1 MTVKSIE
8 DEADRD
14 YGARVLAA
22 FRKRGL
28 SISQWNEGTIHAMER
43 ASRLEFL
50 ALFKKHDK
58 RTSYALI
65 EVIRTAAPETLV
77 DRVTAEEKAREQMEA
92 TIQAM
97 FTPVIF

>member
-1 MTVKSIE
+1 MKSIE
-8 DEADRD
+8 DEVDRD
-14 YGARVLAA
+14 YGARVLTA

-28 SISQWNEGTIHAMER
+28 STSQWNDATIQAMEK

-50 ALFKKHDK
+50 DLFKKHDK

-65 EVIRTAAPETLV
+65 EVIRTASPETLV
-77 DRVTAEEKAREQMEA
+77 DRVTAEKKAREQMEA

-97 FTPVIF
+97 FTPAIY

>member
-1 MTVKSIE
+1 MKSIE
-8 DEADRD
+8 DKADSD

-28 SISQWNEGTIHAMER
+28 STSQWNDATIQAMEK

-65 EVIRTAAPETLV
+65 EVIRTAAPEVLV
-77 DRVTAEEKAREQMEA
+77 DRAITEKKAREQLEA
-92 TIQAM
+92 MIQT
-97 FTPVIF
+97 FWPVIY